1 MSYIYLF
8 LHNTRSLLW
17 PSSRHGSSDS
27 VYILGNLVI
36 GEWNRESR
44 SFVRVEREWTVS
56 RPEVPLPWLGIE
68 FERLTLGARFGD
80 REGEVPGR
88 RERERPHCQ
97 GIGWLWGGG
106 GCGPL
111 CWDHHREVRWGE
123 VRRGEGN
130 EGMMNGRRV
139 WFWIKGWERWWIIL
153 YNIGSRLGFL
163 WHILMHRFV

>member
-88 RERERPHCQ
+88 RKRWPHCQ

-106 GCGPL
+106 GSGPL

-123 VRRGEGN
+123 GKGTKEWWMEGGFGFGLKGERDG
-130 EGMMNGRRV
+130 EL
-139 WFWIKGWERWWIIL
+139 FYII
-153 YNIGSRLGFL
+153 
-163 WHILMHRFV
+163 

>member
-56 RPEVPLPWLGIE
+56 RPEVPLPWLRIE

-123 VRRGEGN
+123 GKGTKEWWMEGGFGFGLKGERDG
-130 EGMMNGRRV
+130 EL
-139 WFWIKGWERWWIIL
+139 FYII
-153 YNIGSRLGFL
+153 
-163 WHILMHRFV
+163 